1 MEGIQHL
8 DAGVGGAGGHLVAVA
23 GVPGQGR
30 IQIVPQA
37 IAGHVGL
44 GGHALLA
51 GAAVQNDGAA
61 FTGPGEVVLQ
71 ADGGGHGA
79 GAQQIVAAAVTAP
92 ALHQLVVLGA
102 ARLLGQARQGVI
114 LRQKADDRL
123 AAAVGRGEGG
133 GDAADALLHLKALL
147 LQDLDEQG
155 GGLYLLHGQLRV
167 VPDGI
172 CHLRDQLVLFINGSQ
187 CRLFCVIHSQL
198 LFL

>member
-1 MEGIQHL
+1 M
-8 DAGVGGAGGHLVAVA
+8 
-23 GVPGQGR
+23 
-30 IQIVPQA
+30 
-37 IAGHVGL
+37 
-44 GGHALLA
+44 
-51 GAAVQNDGAA
+51 
-61 FTGPGEVVLQ
+61 
-71 ADGGGHGA
+71 
-79 GAQQIVAAAVTAP
+79 AAAVTAP
-92 ALHQLVVLGA
+92 SLHQLVVLGA

-114 LRQKADDRL
+114 PRQKADDRL